1 MAFQTIFNFFA
12 LIIMSMFFHE
22 LGHMT
27 YCWLIGKKSVLKYS
41 FGKDIQVETT
51 GLTNKQYINVLV
63 SGIVN
68 GGVIVFLG
76 LFFLSKDLISL
87 LLNIVVLVIYFFY
100 GIKSDMQKIRELE
113 KLG

>member
-1 MAFQTIFNFFA
+1 MEFQTIFNFFA
-12 LIIMSMFFHE
+12 LIIMSMCFHE
-22 LGHMT
+22 LGHIT
-27 YCWLIGKKSVLKYS
+27 YCWLIGKKSVLK
-41 FGKDIQVETT
+41 FVGMDMQVETK